1 MYAVT
6 LPLYPLLKRIAAKHV
21 TTSENVAR
29 AMIAVAERGYSKR
42 ILENADINA
51 LGGAS

>member
-6 LPLYPLLKRIAAKHV
+6 APLFPLLKRVAAKHV

-29 AMIAVAERGYSKR
+29 AMIAIAVSGYSKR

-51 LGGAS
+51 LGGGL

>member
-1 MYAVT
+1 MYSVT
-6 LPLYPLLKRIAAKHV
+6 APLYPLLKKVASKHM
-21 TTSENVAR
+21 TTSENLAR

-51 LGGAS
+51 LGGTA